1 MPEPPQLPPIAK
13 EPFSVLLL
21 GQSDRPGLEEALAA
35 WITFLD
41 GLNQTFEIILVDDA
55 LLDRTVELGKHHP
68 AIRVLRDPVR
78 RGSGA
83 ALRLGLTAAQ
93 HPLLFYAPCDGSFQP
108 KDIKLLFD
116 QIDQVHVVVG
126 HRVGRRV
133 PFPLRVL
140 GFSWRLLLR
149 VLFGLPVQPLPAWL
163 GWRDHARNLFARY
176 VFALRLHDVQSEFR
190 LFRRS
195 IFQRIPIQ
203 SNGAFAHVEVL
214 AKANFLTA
222 MMTDV
227 PVSYQPLSSP
237 ASWWKEAWHIFAHP
251 EFGPAVL
258 PKESPPTS
266 GPNGEAEDSQNEH
279 PPDCG
284 ATDA

>member
-21 GQSDRPGLEEALAA
+21 GQSDRPGLEEALNA
-35 WITFLD
+35 WIAFLNS
-41 GLNQTFEIILVDDA
+41 LNRTFEIILVDDA
-55 LLDRTVELGKHHP
+55 LLDRTAELARHHP
-68 AIRVLRDPVR
+68 TIRVLRDPAK

-83 ALRLGLTAAQ
+83 SLRLGLTAAQ
-93 HPLLFYAPCDGSFQP
+93 HPLLLYAPCDVSFQP

-116 QIDQVHVVVG
+116 EIDRVHVVVG

-140 GFSWRLLLR
+140 GFCWRLVLR
-149 VLFGLPVQPLPAWL
+149 VLFGLPVPPLPAWL
-163 GWRDHARNLFARY
+163 GWRDHARNLFARF

-190 LFRRS
+190 LFRRA
-195 IFQRIPIQ
+195 IFRRIPIQ
-203 SNGAFAHVEVL
+203 SNGSFAHVEVL

-222 MMTDV
+222 LMTDV
-227 PVSYQPLSSP
+227 PVSYQPLSAP

-251 EFGPAVL
+251 DFGPAVL
-258 PKESPPTS
+258 PEELPLAPATS
-266 GPNGEAEDSQNEH
+266 DRAEEPRTEVS
-279 PPDCG
+279 PDCG
-284 ATDA
+284 VTDA

>member
-1 MPEPPQLPPIAK
+1 GAVARRPGRGGGGWGGRALRPSLWETFWCGAARGGRVRGPPLTPPLGGDPPQLPPIAK

-35 WITFLD
+35 WITFLN

-55 LLDRTVELGKHHP
+55 LFDRTVELGKHHP

-93 HPLLFYAPCDGSFQP
+93 HPLLLYAPCDGSFQP
-108 KDIKLLFD
+108 KDMKLLFD

-140 GFSWRLLLR
+140 GFCWRLLLR
-149 VLFGLPVQPLPAWL
+149 VLF
-163 GWRDHARNLFARY
+163 
-176 VFALRLHDVQSEFR
+176 
-190 LFRRS
+190 
-195 IFQRIPIQ
+195 
-203 SNGAFAHVEVL
+203 
-214 AKANFLTA
+214 
-222 MMTDV
+222 
-227 PVSYQPLSSP
+227 
-237 ASWWKEAWHIFAHP
+237 
-251 EFGPAVL
+251 
-258 PKESPPTS
+258 
-266 GPNGEAEDSQNEH
+266 
-279 PPDCG
+279 
-284 ATDA
+284 

>member
-1 MPEPPQLPPIAK
+1 
-13 EPFSVLLL
+13 LL
-21 GQSDRPGLEEALAA
+21 GHSDRPGLEEALDA
-35 WITFLD
+35 WITYLN
-41 GLNQTFEIILVDDA
+41 GLNRTYEIILVDDA
-55 LLDRTVELGKHHP
+55 VLDRTLELAKRHP
-68 AIRVLRDPVR
+68 TVRMLHDPAR

-83 ALRLGLTAAQ
+83 ALRLGLTAAR
-93 HPLLFYAPCDGSFQP
+93 HPLLLYAPCDGSFQP
-108 KDIKLLFD
+108 KDSKLMFEE
-116 QIDQVHVVVG
+116 IDQVHVVVG
-126 HRVGRRV
+126 NRVGRRV

-140 GFSWRLLLR
+140 GFCWRLALR

-163 GWRDHARNLFARY
+163 GWRDHTRNLFARF

-190 LFRRS
+190 LFRRP

-203 SNGAFAHVEVL
+203 SNGSFAHVEVL

-227 PVSYQPLSSP
+227 PVSYQPVATP
-237 ASWWKEAWHIFAHP
+237 ASWWREAWHIFAHP

-258 PKESPPTS
+258 PEEESPPTPATNEKAQKPPS
-266 GPNGEAEDSQNEH
+266 EIPSDS
-279 PPDCG
+279 G